1 MKKIFIISMILFMN
15 FIHLFS
21 QISHNEAINISNK
34 FLNYFTKNDGKAMYD
49 MFSPEVKEK
58 LSLEQTSQIWEQIIG
73 MFGDFENRGDI
84 ETTEYNGLVLC
95 RNRLNFKK
103 ASLEAKLSIDKDKL
117 VSGFFITPI
126 QDEKNYVIPAYA
138 DSSKFV
144 ETLIK
149 FGNDDFILDGILTL
163 PKTDK
168 KTPVVV
174 LVHGSGPHDMDESIG
189 PNKPFKDLAWGLAS
203 NGIAVLRY
211 NKRTKQYPDKMI
223 EMLDSADVYDETID
237 DAVYAV
243 NLLYRNSV
251 LYNIDNSQIYV
262 LGHSLGGT
270 LLPRITK
277 ETNYIKGIISVA
289 GMTRKIQDVLLEQYD
304 YLYSLDGEISKDEQ
318 EKIDELKKQIELLNS
333 DRLNLNTPQDS
344 LPMGLPP
351 YYWMTFLKIDPANE
365 ISDFKNRILIIQ
377 GLRDYQVSVEDFEIW
392 KKALKNN
399 KNAEFKLYDDL
410 NHLLQNGVG
419 RSKPDEYYN
428 QNSVDK
434 RIIQDI
440 STWIK
445 K

>member
-1 MKKIFIISMILFMN
+1 MILYMN

-84 ETTEYNGLVLC
+84 ETTVYNGLVLC

-149 FGNDDFILDGILTL
+149 FGNDNFILDGILTL

-174 LVHGSGPHDMDESIG
+174 LVHGSGPHDMDETIG

-223 EMLDSADVYDETID
+223 EMLDSADLYDETID

-344 LPMGLPP
+344 LPMGLTP
-351 YYWMTFLKIDPANE
+351 YYWMTFLKIDPAKE

-377 GLRDYQVSVEDFEIW
+377 GLRDYQVTVEDFEIW

-434 RIIQDI
+434 RVIQDI

>member
-1 MKKIFIISMILFMN
+1 MILFMN